1 MTCCSLLSKSEI
13 FRKKILSKS
22 GDFGSFFPQKS
33 PLYEFH
39 WNFLLM
45 YSGENLPLK
54 QNAGDMC
61 LSLNTQSWSQS
72 LHSLLPLAR
81 THNIH

>member
-1 MTCCSLLSKSEI
+1 
-13 FRKKILSKS
+13 
-22 GDFGSFFPQKS
+22 
-33 PLYEFH
+33 LYEFH